1 MKNSV
6 SHSPTRTQETAKEAF
21 IPVMRELVRAFQ
33 AFSHYSAEHIRNAGL
48 TPPQFDV
55 ISTLGNTEGMPLHK
69 LAEKTLITK
78 GTLTGVIDR
87 LEHKGLLQRIVPAGN
102 RRSFIAVLTP
112 AGEKLFDEIFP
123 AHIEYLGQRF
133 GRLSETELE
142 TTATVLKRLRSL
154 F

>member
-1 MKNSV
+1 MQISV
-6 SHSPTRTQETAKEAF
+6 SNCSPHTREAANEAF
-21 IPVMRELVRAFQ
+21 IPLMRELVKAYQ

-55 ISTLGNTEGMPLHK
+55 ISTLGNTQGMPLHL

-87 LEHKGLLQRIVPAGN
+87 LEHKGLLQRVVPADN
-102 RRSFIAVLTP
+102 RRSFMAVLTP
-112 AGEKLFDEIFP
+112 AGEDLFDRIFP
-123 AHIEYLGQRF
+123 AHIAYLKERF
-133 GRLSETELE
+133 GTLSGTEME
-142 TTATVLKRLRSL
+142 GAIAVLKRVREL